1 MSGQVASPERVAE
14 VLAAWLEDHD
24 HDGVALGT
32 KAQWPAEY
40 RTLAAEATQAL
51 TEAGAFRDEAI
62 VKAEALEAEATRTY
76 RKGGDDY
83 PFAASEVAAFLN
95 DRARRIRA
103 GESS

>member
-1 MSGQVASPERVAE
+1 MSGPVASRESVAMAIHKDERLHAWGEPFPGGQCTE
-14 VLAAWLEDHD
+14 VCRETFRRRADVLLKA
-24 HDGVALGT
+24 GV
-32 KAQWPAEY
+32 
-40 RTLAAEATQAL
+40 
-51 TEAGAFRDEAI
+51 FRDEAI
-62 VKAEALEAEATRTY
+62 VKAEALEAEAARTY